1 MPKYLTLLAVA
12 ASIGAAL
19 IVPTAASARMD
30 GFGGHSLSTA
40 NHIGSTAGHV
50 VRIDSPLIE
59 VHPRI
64 TPSPSVKKLLYCK
77 ITKGGQ
83 PHNGCT
89 PWNS

>member
-1 MPKYLTLLAVA
+1 MLKNLTLLAAA

-19 IVPTAASARMD
+19 IAPTAASARMG
-30 GFGGHSLSTA
+30 GFSGHSLSTA
-40 NHIGSTAGHV
+40 NHIGSTTVRAA
-50 VRIDSPLIE
+50 RIDAPRIE

-64 TPSPSVKKLLYCK
+64 TPSPPVKKLLYCK
-77 ITKGGQ
+77 ITKGSQ